1 MARKRKERKGG
12 LRIDPS
18 VREWLTDAAENPAAL
33 TAKQRRDRKR
43 AKATYDLPRDIQEA
57 VRRVAREEDTSAS
70 QVVEMLLAFALN
82 AYIRGEESLRG
93 AFWDGKTPARTP
105 RFSWN
110 VEPPDEWLEAIVRF
124 LSAEKGE

>member
-1 MARKRKERKGG
+1 MTKKGKARKGG

-18 VREWLTDAAENPAAL
+18 VREWLKNAAENPAAL

-43 AKATYDLPRDIQEA
+43 QRAIFDLPRDIQE
-57 VRRVAREEDTSAS
+57 VLRRVARKEDTSIS
-70 QVVEMLLAFALN
+70 QVVEMLLVFGLN
-82 AYIRGEESLRG
+82 AYIRGEESLRE

-110 VEPPDEWLEAIVRF
+110 IEPPDEWLERLTKF
-124 LSAEKGE
+124 LAKEKG